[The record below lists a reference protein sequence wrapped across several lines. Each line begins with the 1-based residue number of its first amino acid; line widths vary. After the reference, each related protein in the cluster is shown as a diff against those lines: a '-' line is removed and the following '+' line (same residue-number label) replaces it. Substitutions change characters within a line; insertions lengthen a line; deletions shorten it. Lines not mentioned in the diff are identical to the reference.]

1 MIAWI
6 DLESRSHCDLKT
18 RGVYAYATDPSTE
31 VICLSYAFG
40 DGPVQ
45 IWVPIHPFPERVAN
59 WTGQI
64 RAHNAAFERL
74 IFKHVLGLDFKPEQ
88 FYCTAAQARA
98 NCAPGSLEDVGRFAG
113 AGMRKD
119 HKGKALVRKFCVPPY
134 SDEDPAELIAYCEQ
148 DVRAM
153 RAISQSM
160 RELTDEEL
168 RDYQINER
176 INDRGIGVDL
186 ELAAAAQKYSQI
198 EARDITRRVAEITEG
213 AVTSVRSPVMR
224 AWVLERLTDEQR
236 ALTRTAE
243 DGEVKESLDKSV
255 RANLLACDD
264 LDDDVR
270 EVVQSADD
278 IWSSSVAKFK
288 RMTNLAQDDRRVR
301 GAFVFAGGAATGRFS
316 SYGLQVHNFT
326 RKTAKD
332 PIGLRETMLDGR
344 PLPGRVADVLR
355 SMLRPAIIPAP
366 GNVFVG
372 ADWSAIEARVN
383 PWLSNDPGAQ
393 ELLDAFAAGE
403 DIYIREARGI
413 FGRQDIDDGQRQI
426 GKVAILS
433 CGFGGSVNAFAAMGR
448 NYGLKIPEHD
458 AKRIVDAWR
467 RSNAWA
473 VRFWHQL
480 ERAYTAAMRNAG
492 HVYHAGR
499 ISYLFD
505 RTHLWYAL
513 PSGRVLCYP
522 YARFDDDGGVSY
534 AKSSWKPKAD
544 AAEWPRARLWP
555 GLACEN
561 VTQAAAADV
570 LRAALRVLDASGL
583 AVVLHC
589 HDEIL
594 LESPEQDAEA
604 CRHILMDTM
613 QRAPEWAAGL
623 PLKAEAKITARYG
636 K

>member
-1 MIAWI
+1 MTLWL
-6 DLESRSHCDLKT
+6 DFETRSHCDLKT

-31 VICLSYAFG
+31 VICMSYAFG

-45 IWVPIHPFPERVAN
+45 TWVPIHPFPERVAN

-74 IFKHVLGLDFKPEQ
+74 IFKHVLGLDFKLEQ

-134 SDEDPAELIAYCEQ
+134 SDDDPAELIAYCEQ

-153 RAISQSM
+153 RAISQAM

-224 AWVLERLTDEQR
+224 AWVLERLTEEQR
-236 ALTRTAE
+236 QLTRTAK

-264 LDDDVR
+264 LDDSVR

-278 IWSSSVAKFK
+278 IWSSSVAKFT
-288 RMTNLAQDDRRVR
+288 RMTNLAQDDGRVR

-332 PIGLRETMLDGR
+332 PMGLRETMLDGR

-403 DIYIREARGI
+403 DVYVREARGI
-413 FGRQDIDDGQRQI
+413 FRQEVIDDGQRQI

-448 NYGLKIPEHD
+448 NYGLKIAEHD

-492 HVYHAGR
+492 HVYNAGR

-561 VTQAAAADV
+561 VTQAAANDV
-570 LRAALRVLDASGL
+570 LRAALRVLDALGL

-594 LESPEQDAEA
+594 LEAPEQDAEA
-604 CRHILMDTM
+604 GRRILMETM
-613 QRAPEWAAGL
+613 QRAPKWAADL
-623 PLKAEAKITARYG
+623 PLKVEAKITARYG

>member
-1 MIAWI
+1 MTLWC
-6 DLESRSHCDLKT
+6 DFETRSHCDLKT
-18 RGVYAYATDPSTE
+18 RGAYAYATDPSTE
-31 VICLSYAFG
+31 VICMSYAFG

-45 IWVPIHPFPERVAN
+45 TWVPIHPFPERVAN

-74 IFKHVLGLDFKPEQ
+74 IFQHVLGLNFKPEQ
-88 FYCTAAQARA
+88 FCCTAAQARA

-168 RDYQINER
+168 LDYQINER
-176 INDRGIGVDL
+176 INDRGIAVDL

-255 RANLLACDD
+255 RASLLACDD
-264 LDDDVR
+264 LDDSVR

-278 IWSSSVAKFK
+278 IWSSSVAKFA
-288 RMTNLAQDDRRVR
+288 RMTNLAQRDGRVR
-301 GAFVFAGGAATGRFS
+301 GAFVFAGGAATGRYS

-326 RKTAKD
+326 RKSAKD
-332 PIGLRETMLDGR
+332 PMGLRETMLGGR

-383 PWLSNDPGAQ
+383 PWLSNDAGAQ
-393 ELLDAFAAGE
+393 ELLNAFAAGE
-403 DIYIREARGI
+403 DVYVREARGI
-413 FGRQDIDDGQRQI
+413 FRQEVIDDGQRQI

-448 NYGLKIPEHD
+448 NYGLKIAEHD

-480 ERAYTAAMRNAG
+480 ERAYVAAMRNAG
-492 HVYHAGR
+492 HVYTAGR

-534 AKSSWKPKAD
+534 AKSSWKPKSD

-561 VTQAAAADV
+561 VTQAAANDV
-570 LRAALRVLDASGL
+570 LRAALRILDALGMGIV
-583 AVVLHC
+583 ATV

-604 CRHILMDTM
+604 CRRILMDTM